1 MAAIQIPGAQ
11 RGVPLPVVGPV
22 NWWIVAGL
30 LVFGASAMLPV
41 FQNSMATS
49 RGFDTQKL
57 QLQQTQLRSDI
68 KLLEVDVANLTSLDR
83 IEARARAL
91 GLGPGENPLSVTVS
105 VAGPAPAKL
114 PSSYIAEPIHLDVPS
129 PKPWWRSLL
138 P

>member
-57 QLQQTQLRSDI
+57 QLQQTHLRNDI
-68 KLLEVDVANLTSLDR
+68 KLLEVDVVETQLLCRNVQ
-83 IEARARAL
+83 IEHGFRHSRFQKTIPH
-91 GLGPGENPLSVTVS
+91 GHKCI
-105 VAGPAPAKL
+105 VAAQ
-114 PSSYIAEPIHLDVPS
+114 I
-129 PKPWWRSLL
+129 
-138 P
+138 